1 MCNGYGEFQ
10 RHILN
15 QHTEDESFVDNEV
28 QLQELNEKAKQLLI
42 EANLYLANYI
52 KELENF
58 NVMQSLECI
67 KKLGSNLKLC
77 KKKSAESFYNDGY
90 NLIVLD
96 SSLMFPGLT
105 PKVATSLPSKFLD
118 VFSME

>member
-1 MCNGYGEFQ
+1 MCNGNGEFQ

-58 NVMQSLECI
+58 NVMQSLE
-67 KKLGSNLKLC
+67 
-77 KKKSAESFYNDGY
+77 
-90 NLIVLD
+90 
-96 SSLMFPGLT
+96 
-105 PKVATSLPSKFLD
+105 
-118 VFSME
+118 